1 VVNLTE
7 IAKLLGER
15 IRNIRKE
22 KGLSQEQLGESAGL
36 HEKYIGQVER
46 GEKNLS
52 IDSLYK
58 ISHGLNLTL
67 EELFRS
73 LDPIIREDDLGE
85 LLELLNNRPKTDHTM
100 ILKIAKVIFEQR
112 KREY

>member
-1 VVNLTE
+1 MTE

-22 KGLSQEQLGESAGL
+22 MRLSQEQLGELAGL

-58 ISHGLNLTL
+58 IADGLNLTL

-73 LDPIIREDDLGE
+73 LDPIVREDDLGK
-85 LLELLNNRPKTDHTM
+85 LLELLIKRPKSDHTM
-100 ILKIAKVIFEQR
+100 ILNVAKVIFEQR
-112 KREY
+112 GNSK

>member
-1 VVNLTE
+1 MTNIV
-7 IAKLLGER
+7 KLLGER
-15 IRNIRKE
+15 IRYIRKE
-22 KGLSQEQLGESAGL
+22 KGLSQEKLGELTGL

-58 ISHGLNLTL
+58 ITNGLNLTL

-85 LLELLNNRPKTDHTM
+85 LLELLNKRPKTDHTM
-100 ILKIAKVIFEQR
+100 ILKVAKVIFEQR
-112 KREY
+112 ERGM